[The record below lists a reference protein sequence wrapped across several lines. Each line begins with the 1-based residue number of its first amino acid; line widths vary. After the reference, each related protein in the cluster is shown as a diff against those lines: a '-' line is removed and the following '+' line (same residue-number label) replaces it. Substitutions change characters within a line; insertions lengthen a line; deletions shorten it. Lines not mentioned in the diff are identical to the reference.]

1 MVAPREVI
9 QFSGQICGFG
19 DLADVGALPPHPRDI
34 YAKMKF
40 RGLLPT
46 VETGRFT
53 EIATQPE
60 CEFVLSRRGKFEPD
74 VAAFAEATTLRFGLF
89 P

>member
-1 MVAPREVI
+1 
-9 QFSGQICGFG
+9 G

-74 VAAFAEATTLRFGLF
+74 VAAFAEVTTLRFGLF